1 MEAMNP
7 RLGPPDA
14 DHLGW
19 EMSLPADPRLP
30 NLFLIGDSTVM
41 SRRPG
46 EEGQRDGWAG
56 HLGGFFDP
64 AGLNVVDRA
73 LGGLSSRTYVS
84 YGYWERVLGIIKAG
98 DFVLMQFGHNDS
110 GPVNDDFR
118 ARGSLPGVGDESVE
132 IENILRGG
140 ARETV
145 RSYGRYL
152 RLMASEARELGAS
165 PLICSPVPR
174 LAWEGPRIVRSP
186 YADWAMEAAALEGV
200 PFADLGAAVAR
211 RFEELG
217 PDAARPLFLEDGT
230 HATSAGALLW
240 ARSVVEALAELDVPE
255 ARRLL
260 SFRVG
265 GDDAAAG
272 GDAGGEPRCP

>member
-1 MEAMNP
+1 MESMNP

-19 EMSLPADPRLP
+19 EMALPADPRLP
-30 NLFLIGDSTVM
+30 SLIVIGDSTVM

-46 EEGQRDGWAG
+46 EEGERDGWAG

-64 AGLNVVDRA
+64 SRLNVVDRA

-84 YGYWERVLGIIKAG
+84 YGYWERVLGLVKAG
-98 DFVLMQFGHNDS
+98 DLVLMQFGHNDS

-118 ARGSLPGVGDESVE
+118 ARGSLPGIGDESVE

-152 RLMASEARELGAS
+152 RLLASEARKLGAS
-165 PLICSPVPR
+165 PIICSPVPR
-174 LAWEGPRIVRSP
+174 LAWEGSRIVRSP
-186 YADWAMEAAALEGV
+186 YADWAMEAAALEDI
-200 PFADLGAAVAR
+200 PFADLGAAVALR
-211 RFEELG
+211 YEELG
-217 PDAARPLFLEDGT
+217 PEAAKALFLEDGT
-230 HATSAGALLW
+230 HATSAGARLW
-240 ARSVVEALAELDVPE
+240 ARSVVETLAEHGDPE
-255 ARRLL
+255 VRRLM
-260 SFRVG
+260 SFRL
-265 GDDAAAG
+265 
-272 GDAGGEPRCP
+272 